1 MGALIKFEFVKLYK
15 KKINLIIFWGT
26 CAMMVI
32 FAMVNALQTWTWDKE
47 GNMLR
52 GLDAIKCKKE
62 MTKELEGSLTN
73 ERAKELIMEFMEV
86 KSNPANIIEEEGDWH
101 FVDAINYSYYSVKR
115 DILYMIAHNYD
126 APWENTWGGN
136 LTELTGGEEPFYEA
150 RTHRLKEMLVSGSSD
165 WEYSE
170 AEQKFWLEKDKKT
183 KKPFIYG
190 YAEGWEQILD
200 MMGFFTIPLISL
212 FIMMAGVYA
221 GEYES
226 HADHIILTTK
236 YGKSK
241 VIAAKNLAAFLFGG
255 MFVIVTTLLMYL
267 IILLCNG
274 FDGGNLVIQNFN
286 IDSPYPFTYVQ
297 SVLICTGVNF
307 VLAFAMIAVTL
318 FLSARMKGGL
328 PVLAIMMLFFF
339 IGMFMRKSTE
349 NGIYNHIL
357 YLLPYNVASLTEL
370 GSLTS
375 YRFGSLI
382 LDCINMR
389 YVTYILLTA
398 VLLPLIGRSFKRHQ
412 VQ

>member
-1 MGALIKFEFVKLYK
+1 MKALIKFEFVKLYK
-15 KKINLIIFWGT
+15 KKMNLIIFWGT

-32 FAMVNALQTWTWDKE
+32 FAMVNALQTFTWDKE
-47 GNMLR
+47 GSRLG
-52 GLDAIKCKKE
+52 GLDAIKYKKE
-62 MTKELEGSLTN
+62 MTKELEGPLTN
-73 ERAKELIMEFMEV
+73 ERAKELVMEFMEV
-86 KSNPANIIEEEGDWH
+86 KNNPENVIEEDGDWH

-136 LTELTGGEEPFYEA
+136 LTELTGEEEPFYEA
-150 RTHRLKEMLVSGSSD
+150 RTRRLKEMLASGSSD
-165 WEYSE
+165 WQYSE

-183 KKPFIYG
+183 EKPFIYG
-190 YAEGWEQILD
+190 YGEGWKQILD

-241 VIAAKNLAAFLFGG
+241 VIAAKNIAAFLFGG
-255 MFVIVTTLLMYL
+255 MFVILTTFLMYL

-307 VLAFAMIAVTL
+307 VLALGMIAVTL

-328 PVLAIMMLFFF
+328 PVLAIMMLLFF
-339 IGMFMRKSTE
+339 IGMFMRQSAE

-375 YRFGSLI
+375 YRFGSLV

-389 YVTYILLTA
+389 YVIYILLT
-398 VLLPLIGRSFKRHQ
+398 VCLLPFIGRSFKKHQ